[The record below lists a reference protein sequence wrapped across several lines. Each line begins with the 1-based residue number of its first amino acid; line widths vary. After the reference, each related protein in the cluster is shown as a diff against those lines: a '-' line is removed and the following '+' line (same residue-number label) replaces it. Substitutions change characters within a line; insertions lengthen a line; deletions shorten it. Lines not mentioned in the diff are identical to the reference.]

1 MDKESERNPN
11 SRLNI
16 YLRSKGTQ
24 LPTDTWIY
32 RPPQDNHALCLFCLH
47 NHEYIEVKIREPRNL
62 LAVKWVNGVHCCKLC
77 NNEINKMENAT
88 IRHYAEENLFRKG
101 YEGIRN
107 EAVKRLQAYLEEG
120 ILETNYKDYV
130 LHLDPRIEHA
140 DTSRYQPLCYGCQRT
155 ESPSGFIQAPQG
167 KDPWVLDGGR
177 LKLCASC
184 SVELQLLEQDISE
197 IAISPFEQDTCPHC
211 HQEYAIS
218 MGESEMRM
226 LYNTFGKHYCPKCA
240 YINLTKPQPAKS
252 FYVARRTDFD
262 ELDRY
267 TFCSCEYCQ
276 DDIQIDLTLEVSY
289 LTDKFVSPEGKRICK
304 GCYQFGMAPTIC
316 YRSNPPGDGGMV
328 WMFFQEKNK
337 VIAWRRRAEEETI
350 HETRKLSSTSLEEDL
365 QSIIATLMQG
375 KPRPF
380 IM

>member
-1 MDKESERNPN
+1 
-11 SRLNI
+11 
-16 YLRSKGTQ
+16 
-24 LPTDTWIY
+24 
-32 RPPQDNHALCLFCLH
+32 
-47 NHEYIEVKIREPRNL
+47 
-62 LAVKWVNGVHCCKLC
+62 
-77 NNEINKMENAT
+77 MENAT